1 MNITREEEEGE
12 EGRGE
17 KGKAEGVVDL
27 AGIDA
32 GLIVRTGIKPC
43 VKRRGAR
50 RGDGA

>member
-1 MNITREEEEGE
+1 MNITREEGE

-17 KGKAEGVVDL
+17 KGKVEGMADSE
-27 AGIDA
+27 GIDA